1 MPLEVMELI
10 RGVVSVK
17 IPCPGNRLAHRRAMI
32 DARHQESVNS
42 HLLDRHIFHMF
53 MSHE

>member
-1 MPLEVMELI
+1 
-10 RGVVSVK
+10 
-17 IPCPGNRLAHRRAMI
+17 MI

-53 MSHE
+53 MSHEMSLREYL